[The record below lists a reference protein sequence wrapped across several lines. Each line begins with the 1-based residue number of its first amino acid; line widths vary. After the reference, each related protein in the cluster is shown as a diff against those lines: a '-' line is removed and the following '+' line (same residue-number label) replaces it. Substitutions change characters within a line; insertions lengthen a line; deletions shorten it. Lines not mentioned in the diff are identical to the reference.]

1 MSKTST
7 DLIRHALNGP
17 TMGTRWSAIFFA
29 DAGFDLDSL
38 RDALQSAVNEV
49 DDQMST
55 WKPDSALMRLNA
67 APENIWLPLADRLL
81 EVLDYGLE
89 VGRQSG
95 GAFDIGLGDAVSAW
109 GFCVADADAG
119 QIRASLKLARQP
131 ANEVLELDRANGLA
145 RKSGPL
151 QIDLS
156 GIAKGY
162 GVDHLT
168 QVAQQAGLNHGLFAI
183 DGELVALGCQPDGR
197 DWAVA
202 VERPDYGI
210 RSPHSM
216 LELQNTAVATSGDYR
231 HWIDVNG
238 TRLSHTIDPRRGAP
252 LLQSPA
258 SVTVLAPNCMAADAW
273 ATAFMVLGKER
284 SEPLAKTLGFEVL
297 FLERDSSKA
306 A

>member
-7 DLIRHALNGP
+7 DLTRHALNGP

-38 RDALQSAVNEV
+38 RDALQSAVDEV
-49 DDQMST
+49 DGLMST
-55 WKPDSALMRLNA
+55 WKPDSALTRFNA
-67 APENIWLPLADRLL
+67 APENIWLPLPGRLL
-81 EVLDYGLE
+81 EVLDYGLD

-109 GFCVADADAG
+109 GFGAADADAG

-131 ANEVLELDRANGLA
+131 AHEVLELDRANGLA

-162 GVDHLT
+162 GADRLA
-168 QVAQQAGLNHGLFAI
+168 QVAQQSGLNHGLFAI
-183 DGELVALGCQPDGR
+183 DGELVALGYQPDGR

-202 VERPDYGI
+202 IERPDYGV

-231 HWIDVNG
+231 RWIDVNG

-252 LLQSPA
+252 LLKSPA

-273 ATAFMVLGKER
+273 ATAFVVLGEER
-284 SEPLAKTLGFEVL
+284 SQPMAKALGFDVL
-297 FLERDSSKA
+297 FLERDAGRA

>member
-38 RDALQSAVNEV
+38 RDALQSAVDEV
-49 DDQMST
+49 DGLMST
-55 WKPDSALMRLNA
+55 WKPDSALMRFNA
-67 APENIWLPLADRLL
+67 APENIWLPLPDRLL
-81 EVLDYGLE
+81 EVLDYGLD

-109 GFCVADADAG
+109 GFCAADVDAG
-119 QIRASLKLARQP
+119 RIRTALQAVRRP
-131 ANEVLELDRANGLA
+131 AHSVLQLDRAKGLA

-151 QIDLS
+151 QINLS

-162 GVDHLT
+162 GVDRLT

-202 VERPDYGI
+202 IEKPDYGT

-231 HWIDVNG
+231 HWVDVRG
-238 TRLSHTIDPRRGAP
+238 ARLSHTIDPLRGAP

-273 ATAFMVLGKER
+273 ATAFMVLGEER
-284 SEPLAKTLGFEVL
+284 SQPMAKALGFEVL
-297 FLERDSSKA
+297 FLEREAKMA

>member
-7 DLIRHALNGP
+7 DFTRHALNGP

-29 DAGFDLDSL
+29 DPGFDPVSL
-38 RDALQSAVNEV
+38 RNALQSAVDEV
-49 DDQMST
+49 DGLMST
-55 WKPDSALMRLNA
+55 WKPDSALMRFNA
-67 APENIWLPLADRLL
+67 APENIWLPLPDRLL

-109 GFCVADADAG
+109 GFCAADADAG
-119 QIRASLKLARQP
+119 QIRAALQAARRP
-131 ANEVLELDRANGLA
+131 AHTVLELDRAKGLA

-162 GVDHLT
+162 GVDRLT
-168 QVAQQAGLNHGLFAI
+168 QVAQQSGLNHGLFAI
-183 DGELVALGCQPDGR
+183 DGELVALECRPDGA

-202 VERPDYGI
+202 VEKPDYGVRI
-210 RSPHSM
+210 PHSM

-252 LLQSPA
+252 LLKSPA

-273 ATAFMVLGKER
+273 ATAFMVLGEER
-284 SEPLAKTLGFEVL
+284 SQPMAKALGFEVL
-297 FLERDSSKA
+297 FLERDASKA

>member
-7 DLIRHALNGP
+7 DLTRHALNGP

-29 DAGFDLDSL
+29 DTGFDHVGL
-38 RDALQSAVNEV
+38 RDALQSAVDEV
-49 DDQMST
+49 DGLMST
-55 WKPDSALMRLNA
+55 WRPDSALMRFNA
-67 APENIWLPLADRLL
+67 APENIWLPLPDRLL
-81 EVLDYGLE
+81 EVLDYGLD

-109 GFCVADADAG
+109 GFGAMEADGG
-119 QIRASLKLARQP
+119 QIRAALQAVRQP
-131 ANEVLELDRANGLA
+131 AHSVLEIDRAKGLA

-156 GIAKGY
+156 SIAKGY
-162 GVDHLT
+162 GVDRLT
-168 QVAQQAGLNHGLFAI
+168 QVAQQSGLNHGLFAI

-197 DWAVA
+197 DWVVA
-202 VERPDYGI
+202 VEKPDYGV
-210 RSPHSM
+210 RSAHSM

-252 LLQSPA
+252 LLKSPA
-258 SVTVLAPNCMAADAW
+258 SVTVLAPSCMAADAW
-273 ATAFMVLGKER
+273 ATAFMVLGEEQSR
-284 SEPLAKTLGFEVL
+284 PLAKALGFEVL
-297 FLERDSSKA
+297 FLERDRSKA

>member
-7 DLIRHALNGP
+7 DLTRHALNGP

-29 DAGFDLDSL
+29 DASFDHAGL
-38 RDALQSAVNEV
+38 RDALQSAVDEV
-49 DDQMST
+49 DGLMST
-55 WKPDSALMRLNA
+55 WKPDSALMRFNA
-67 APENIWLPLADRLL
+67 APENIWLPLPDRLL
-81 EVLDYGLE
+81 QVLDYALD

-109 GFCVADADAG
+109 GFGAMEADAG
-119 QIRASLKLARQP
+119 QIRAALQAVRQP
-131 ANEVLELDRANGLA
+131 AHSVLEIDRAKGHA

-162 GVDHLT
+162 AVDRLT
-168 QVAQQAGLNHGLFAI
+168 QVAQQSGLNHGLFAI

-197 DWAVA
+197 DWTIA
-202 VERPDYGI
+202 VETPDYGV
-210 RSPHSM
+210 RSAHSM

-252 LLQSPA
+252 LLKSPA
-258 SVTVLAPNCMAADAW
+258 SVTVLAPSCMAADAW
-273 ATAFMVLGKER
+273 ATAFMVLGEEQSR
-284 SEPLAKTLGFEVL
+284 PLAKALGFEVL
-297 FLERDSSKA
+297 FLERDRSKA

>member
-7 DLIRHALNGP
+7 DLTRHALNGP

-38 RDALQSAVNEV
+38 RDALQSAVDEV
-49 DDQMST
+49 DGLMST
-55 WKPDSALMRLNA
+55 WKPDSALMRFNA
-67 APENIWLPLADRLL
+67 APENIWLPLPDRLL

-109 GFCVADADAG
+109 GFCAADADAG
-119 QIRASLKLARQP
+119 QIRAALRAVRQP
-131 ANEVLELDRANGLA
+131 AHSVLEIDRAKGLA

-162 GVDHLT
+162 GVDRLT

-183 DGELVALGCQPDGR
+183 DGELVALGCRPDGR

-202 VERPDYGI
+202 IEKPDYGI

-231 HWIDVNG
+231 HWVDVHG

-273 ATAFMVLGKER
+273 ATAFMVLGEER

-297 FLERDSSKA
+297 FLERDASKA